1 MRSERSSP
9 LGSNAMSRSALRFVA
24 PVLLSL
30 TVMLIAAVVS
40 IEVLSTVRAW
50 VGGEGLY
57 SKGQKNATYYLSQY
71 TVTHSED
78 DFDKYLTAIAFPL
91 GDLQAR
97 LALQRR
103 PADVKGAWDGFQ
115 KGGSDSADIGSIILL
130 FRLFG
135 QAGPVRRA
143 IDIWTEGDFYTL
155 RLFAVAARI
164 HPSDGSVVP
173 EDQLIAA
180 RSELNRINSELT
192 PLSARFSATLG
203 QLARWTRSLL
213 IIALTIGTLITGLLC
228 IRVTRARV
236 RERDAKEHGLAR
248 LTELYAALSQAS
260 QLISR
265 VRYRKQLFDELCR
278 ICVGTS
284 GLMLA
289 AVGMLKRDQS
299 AVEFVS
305 FHGDHQEHLDELSL
319 ASAARPT
326 ERPELLHIALRT
338 GKPRVINDIQPVRG
352 VVRSEASFP
361 LICQKEVVGLLCV
374 FSQEADYFQK
384 DIVELLE
391 QLAMEASFAL
401 ESLHREAE
409 RRHQATL
416 LADQN
421 RILSLIASGAALE
434 VIFTTLAQFVEA
446 QSDGGLC
453 SLVALDPNGARSCLA
468 VAPSL
473 PTGFDRAIAEASDRK
488 DVTPCIESIRHGAPV
503 MVRDLEEY
511 PLGEPMRIQV
521 RLAGLQLARAWPI
534 FGSKDQALGA
544 LCLYSRRGADPR
556 PMDERL
562 IRICT
567 NLAGI
572 AIESCWAAD
581 RIRHLAHHDDLTG
594 LPNRLLFSYQLLQ
607 AIARAQRAGGSVA
620 VLFLDLDRFKIINDT
635 LGHDAGDHVLR
646 QVGKHLRECVR
657 SGDTLA
663 RVGGDEFTL
672 IVQQFGEIT
681 EVGAVAQK
689 LLTAM
694 TRPLKIGVKEYH
706 LSGSIGIAVYPKDG
720 TDSSSLL
727 KNADIAMYRAKA
739 SGRNTYQFY
748 SNEIDVHSVD
758 RLSLENELR
767 QAVARREI
775 EVHYQPKIDIQT
787 GRIAGAE
794 ALVRWR
800 HPQRG
805 MLQPGDFIF
814 VAEEAGL
821 ISSIGCCVLET
832 VCADIAQWRDARLP
846 PTRVAINL
854 SAQQF
859 ADSRLLDN
867 LNRVLRET
875 GCDPQLLEFE
885 ITESVVMTDPEKAL
899 RLLEQ
904 IKNYGITLAIDD
916 FGTGHSSLA
925 YLKRFPVDSV
935 KIDYTFVR
943 DIAADPDDLAIT
955 KAIIALGHSLDLK
968 VVAEG
973 VETMAQ
979 LEILRRFQCDEWQG
993 FLFSRAV
1000 PSSDFQRLLATNAE
1014 PLPEL
1019 AAAPHLQE
1027 SAGQAPWRLAAPE

>member
-9 LGSNAMSRSALRFVA
+9 LGSNAMSRSAIRFVA

-30 TVMLIAAVVS
+30 TVMLVAAVVS

-71 TVTHSED
+71 TVSHSED
-78 DFDKYLTAIAFPL
+78 DFSKYLTAIAFPL

-103 PADVKGAWDGFQ
+103 PADVKGAWEGFQ
-115 KGGSDSADIGSIILL
+115 QGGSDSADIGSIILL

-135 QAGPVRRA
+135 EVGPVRRA
-143 IDIWTEGDFYTL
+143 IDIWTEGDSYTL
-155 RLFAVAARI
+155 SLFAVAARI
-164 HPSDGSVVP
+164 HPGDGSVVQ
-173 EDQLIAA
+173 EDELVAA

-192 PLSARFSATLG
+192 PLSARFSSTLG

-213 IIALTIGTLITGLLC
+213 IIALAIGTLITGLLC

-236 RERDAKEHGLAR
+236 HERDAKEHGLAR

-299 AVEFVS
+299 GIEFVA
-305 FHGDHQEHLDELSL
+305 FHGDHQEHLDDLST
-319 ASAARPT
+319 AGRPDV
-326 ERPELLHIALRT
+326 LHIALRT
-338 GKPRVINDIQPVRG
+338 GKPRVVNGIHPSRG

-361 LICQKEVVGLLCV
+361 LTCQKEVVGLLCV

-453 SLVALDPNGARSCLA
+453 SLVALDPNGARNCLA

-473 PTGFDRAIAEASDRK
+473 PPGFDRAIAEASGGK

-503 MVRDLEEY
+503 MVRDLEAY
-511 PLGEPMRIQV
+511 PLGDTMRLQV
-521 RLAGLQLARAWPI
+521 RQAGLQLARAWPI

-544 LCLYSRRGADPR
+544 LSLYSRRGSEPR

-646 QVGKHLRECVR
+646 QVAKHLRECVR

-672 IVQQFGEIT
+672 IVQQFAEIQ
-681 EVGAVAQK
+681 EIGAIAQK

-694 TRPLKIGVKEYH
+694 TRPLRIGGKEYH
-706 LSGSIGIAVYPKDG
+706 LSGSIGVAVYPKDG

-775 EVHYQPKIDIQT
+775 EVHYQPKIDVQT

-899 RLLEQ
+899 HLLEQ

-973 VETMAQ
+973 VESMAQ
-979 LEILRRFQCDEWQG
+979 LEILRRYHCDEWQG

-1000 PSSDFQRLLATNAE
+1000 PSTEFQRLLAANADALPMLAGAHGETE
-1014 PLPEL
+1014 P
-1019 AAAPHLQE
+1019 AD
-1027 SAGQAPWRLAAPE
+1027 QAPWRAAAPE

>member
-1 MRSERSSP
+1 MRSERSSS
-9 LGSNAMSRSALRFVA
+9 LGSGAMSRSAIRFVA

-30 TVMLIAAVVS
+30 TVMLIAAVIS

-71 TVTHSED
+71 TVTHSEE
-78 DFDKYLTAIAFPL
+78 DFSSYLTAIAFPL

-103 PADVKGAWDGFQ
+103 PADVQGAWEGFRQ
-115 KGGSDSADIGSIILL
+115 GGSDPADIGSIILL

-135 QAGPVRRA
+135 QSGPVRHA
-143 IDIWTEGDFYTL
+143 IDIWTDGDSSTL

-173 EDQLIAA
+173 EDELVAA
-180 RSELNRINSELT
+180 RSELNRINGELT
-192 PLSARFSATLG
+192 PLSARFSSTLG

-213 IIALTIGTLITGLLC
+213 IIALAIGTLITALLC

-236 RERDAKEHGLAR
+236 HERDVKEHGLAR

-299 AVEFVS
+299 GIEFVA
-305 FHGDHQEHLDELSL
+305 FHGDHHEQLDDL
-319 ASAARPT
+319 P
-326 ERPELLHIALRT
+326 PDVLHIALRT
-338 GKPRVINDIQPVRG
+338 GTPRVVNGIAPSHG

-361 LICQKEVVGLLCV
+361 LTCQKEVVGLLCV

-453 SLVALDPNGARSCLA
+453 SLVALDPNGARNCLA

-473 PTGFDRAIAEASDRK
+473 PAGFDRAIAEASGGK
-488 DVTPCIESIRHGAPV
+488 EVTPCIESIRHGAPV
-503 MVRDLEEY
+503 MVRDLDEY
-511 PLGEPMRIQV
+511 PLGEVMRSQV
-521 RLAGLQLARAWPI
+521 RQAGLQLARAWPI
-534 FGSKDQALGA
+534 FGTKDQALGA
-544 LCLYSRRGADPR
+544 LSLYSRRGTEPR

-594 LPNRLLFSYQLLQ
+594 LPNRLLFTYQLLQ

-646 QVGKHLRECVR
+646 QVAKHLRDCVR

-672 IVQQFGEIT
+672 IVQQFAEIQ
-681 EVGAVAQK
+681 ELGAVAQK

-694 TRPLKIGVKEYH
+694 TRPLKIGGKEYH

-899 RLLEQ
+899 HLLEQ

-955 KAIIALGHSLDLK
+955 KAIIALGNSLDLK

-979 LEILRRFQCDEWQG
+979 LEILRRYHCDEWQG

-1000 PSSDFQRLLATNAE
+1000 PSSDFQRLLAVNAE
-1014 PLPEL
+1014 ALP
-1019 AAAPHLQE
+1019 AM
-1027 SAGQAPWRLAAPE
+1027 AGAHGEDEPIDQAPWRAAAPE